1 MIHALLL
8 GVGEG
13 LPTRFVDTLA
23 SHDVQQMNECRDTE
37 IVVMAQVA

>member
-8 GVGEG
+8 GVGKG

-23 SHDVQQMNECRDTE
+23 SHDVQQVKNVETE
-37 IVVMAQVA
+37 IVVMA